1 MLIMKCWDDK
11 SFNIHM
17 IIKLLLLYHILKFN
31 EFIFSNYE
39 FGISIFNVFLKHLLI
54 HNIQLK
60 RIINFG

>member
-11 SFNIHM
+11 SLF
-17 IIKLLLLYHILKFN
+17 IIKLLLLDHILKFN